1 MRALLCHCREHLEAR
16 DDRALA
22 EVVRKHLMLEH
33 PTLVPTQE
41 QAWEIVHTRAYDFEV
56 YDPEYA
62 EATAEEMVLEPY
74 LA

>member
-16 DDRALA
+16 NDRELV

-33 PTLVPTQE
+33 PNVVPTQE
-41 QAWEIVHTRAYDFEV
+41 QAWEIVRTRAYDFEV

-62 EATAEEMVLEPY
+62 EATIEEMVLERY
-74 LA
+74 